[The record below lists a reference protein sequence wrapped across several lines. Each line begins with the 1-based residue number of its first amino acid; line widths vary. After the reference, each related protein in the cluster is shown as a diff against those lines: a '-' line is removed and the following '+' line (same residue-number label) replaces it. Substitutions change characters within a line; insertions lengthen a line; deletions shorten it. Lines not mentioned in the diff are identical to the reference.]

1 MSGTS
6 ARRPELP
13 VPLAPQTTAGPVPAA
28 GGLDGAL
35 LLAVIV
41 VLTAVVV
48 VATWLLYRC
57 RTRATCAACPPNQ
70 GHPVARVEGGRPPPT
85 QAT

>member
-1 MSGTS
+1 
-6 ARRPELP
+6 
-13 VPLAPQTTAGPVPAA
+13 
-28 GGLDGAL
+28 
-35 LLAVIV
+35 VIV